1 MKRQMYTTVIKRLL
15 FLLGCAL
22 LLMLGVGGQAAF
34 FADVALAQGGTGSI
48 QGTVYLDANGNQAF
62 DPGETPVQGVLV
74 RLYALGDNTVLAQQT
89 TTTASPN
96 YLFTNVAAG
105 QYRVEI
111 DTTGTAYSPSG
122 GNERIVTVFAGL
134 ASEANFPVLQRQAT
148 ATPPPGATPA
158 LTPTSQP
165 TFTATPPPP
174 PTSTPLPTST
184 PIPSPTPTGTVT
196 PTPTQTPTPS
206 PTGTLFPITPILIT
220 TTPGVYVS
228 VTPSVVSRLPNTG
241 GGNMALLLAIG
252 FGTLLVFVAG
262 LRRLF
267 QDTV

>member
-1 MKRQMYTTVIKRLL
+1 MYTTVIKRLL

-134 ASEANFPVLQRQAT
+134 ASEAN
-148 ATPPPGATPA
+148 
-158 LTPTSQP
+158 
-165 TFTATPPPP
+165 
-174 PTSTPLPTST
+174 
-184 PIPSPTPTGTVT
+184 
-196 PTPTQTPTPS
+196 
-206 PTGTLFPITPILIT
+206 
-220 TTPGVYVS
+220 
-228 VTPSVVSRLPNTG
+228 
-241 GGNMALLLAIG
+241 
-252 FGTLLVFVAG
+252 
-262 LRRLF
+262 
-267 QDTV
+267 